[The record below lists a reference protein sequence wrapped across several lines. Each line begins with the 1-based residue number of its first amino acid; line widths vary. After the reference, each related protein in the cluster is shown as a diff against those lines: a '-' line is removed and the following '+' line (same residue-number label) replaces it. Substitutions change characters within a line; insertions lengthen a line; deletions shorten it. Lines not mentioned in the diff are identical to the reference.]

1 MNSNKQ
7 REDLEIGHLYGK
19 ESECNSFGNCDAVAK
34 GLRTGATILMLIL
47 LGILVILGVTGH
59 GITITIGD
67 DVSAGSGD
75 PEVPPS
81 RPSEFTF
88 HGGGGF
94 GGGEDPISLAPL
106 LEHKRDSQVTAEEDA
121 ILRSVFAEYDENDDG
136 LWTYADFTNF
146 YSDTMHSE
154 ETFAFLD
161 SKTNDGVLDYDELV
175 VFFTAFSSS
184 PHLHTEAVH
193 EFLVAA
199 TGLPLEEAVVQEA
212 EVLTALVLEEVGH
225 GEGGI
230 TKEEWREFGVAQQWE
245 QFNDDKDSFVDFA
258 EFERDFFES
267 DTFRAMQECR
277 QLPEYADR
285 ERARRTFEGA
295 EIVHHHDHPHHHHH
309 HSRRRMPVATVFLI
323 IGAVTSIISAIAD
336 VASTSSQVAN
346 ENCYSHLSLVN
357 VLRDGKEPALVPLRD
372 VGVGDFVWDGSDFTK
387 VYFLQ
392 QHSQDLMVNMLAIKY
407 GVPAEEHSVTLT
419 AAHLLYPQG
428 ASVPVRSDEIQIGDV
443 LWGITEHSNGIG
455 SNFTVYDISTVQS
468 IPVNPVTMSSDM
480 MVDGVK
486 TSVYSHSV
494 EHRDALHDAAAIF
507 RWSSANID
515 EAVTQKL
522 FDFYYNTVFKKL
534 MTKEMQQLTMSNGAV
549 LGAVYLGVPLAIGFV
564 VFQAVNLLFA
574 PKSKSSA
581 PLNL

>member
-19 ESECNSFGNCDAVAK
+19 ESECDSCGNCDAVAK

-81 RPSEFTF
+81 RPSKFTF

-146 YSDTMHSE
+146 YGDTMHSE
-154 ETFAFLD
+154 ETFVFLD
-161 SKTNDGVLDYDELV
+161 SKTNDGVLDYNDLV
-175 VFFTAFSSS
+175 MFFTAFSSS
-184 PHLHTEAVH
+184 PLLHTEAVH

-199 TGLPLEEAVVQEA
+199 TGLPLEEAVAQEA
-212 EVLTALVLEEVGH
+212 EVLAASVLEEVGH

-230 TKEEWREFGVAQQWE
+230 TKGEWREFGVAQQWE
-245 QFNDDKDSFVDFA
+245 QFNDDEDSFVDFA

-277 QLPEYADR
+277 
-285 ERARRTFEGA
+285 
-295 EIVHHHDHPHHHHH
+295 EIVHHDHH
-309 HSRRRMPVATVFLI
+309 HSRRRMLEPISTTIAI
-323 IGAVTSIISAIAD
+323 IGLIATI
-336 VASTSSQVAN
+336 VGTSSQVAN

-357 VLRDGKEPALVPLRD
+357 VLQDGKEPALVPLRD

-392 QHSQDLMVNMLAIKY
+392 QHSQDLMVNMLSIKY
-407 GVPAEEHSVTLT
+407 GVPAEEHSITLT
-419 AAHLLYPQG
+419 AAHLLYPEG

-507 RWSSANID
+507 RWTSANID
-515 EAVTQKL
+515 EAATQKL